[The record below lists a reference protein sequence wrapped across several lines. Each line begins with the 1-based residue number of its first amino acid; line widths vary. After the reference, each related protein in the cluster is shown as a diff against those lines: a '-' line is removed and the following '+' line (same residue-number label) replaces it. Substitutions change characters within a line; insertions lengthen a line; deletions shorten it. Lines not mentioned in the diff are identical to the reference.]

1 MKINA
6 IMEENNN
13 KELFTVTVSSENR
26 VGLLNQISIILTRRK
41 LKIESL
47 SVSPYSIKGVH
58 KFTITAYADE
68 TTIAKLV
75 QQVEKRIDVLKSF
88 YYRDDEIV
96 YQEVALYKV
105 PTAELLNEKN
115 LEAIIRHHNARI
127 LEITNEYAV
136 IEKTGHDD
144 ETTALFEELK
154 RFDIRQF
161 VRSGRV
167 AVTKSPEEY
176 VTMYIEERA
185 RRKEEVER
193 CLNAE

>member
-1 MKINA
+1 M
-6 IMEENNN
+6 
-13 KELFTVTVSSENR
+13 
-26 VGLLNQISIILTRRK
+26 
-41 LKIESL
+41 
-47 SVSPYSIKGVH
+47 
-58 KFTITAYADE
+58 
-68 TTIAKLV
+68 

-127 LEITNEYAV
+127 LEITNEYTV

>member
-1 MKINA
+1 M
-6 IMEENNN
+6 
-13 KELFTVTVSSENR
+13 
-26 VGLLNQISIILTRRK
+26 
-41 LKIESL
+41 
-47 SVSPYSIKGVH
+47 H

-127 LEITNEYAV
+127 LEITNEYTV